1 MKNLNNLSIN
11 EKGTWAIVTKE
22 GKIIV
27 KFRLRTTADQM
38 KSHYEDKLFEEL
50 EVKKLK

>member
-22 GKIIV
+22 GKIIA
-27 KFRLRTTADQM
+27 KFRNKLTAVSM
-38 KSHYEDKLFEEL
+38 KGHYEDKLFEEL
-50 EVKKLK
+50 EVKKIK

>member
-22 GKIIV
+22 GKVIS
-27 KFRLRTTADQM
+27 KFRLRTTADGM
-38 KSHYEDKLFEEL
+38 KHYYEDKLFEEL